1 MAFKKEVIDG
11 VNILLKVDGK
21 VFGLQTD
28 GSLNIERETKEVKY
42 KKPDRSASIWVQKTA
57 GMISWNI
64 SQSGYW
70 VPVKTDAEIVSFRD
84 LFAKMTAA
92 TNYEIEVVLEYK
104 DGSAGTDTLT
114 YTGQAIISNLT
125 HNLTNS
131 GEDSTLSCSVEGTGE
146 LEEAEVVA

>member
-42 KKPDRSASIWVQKTA
+42 KKTDRSASIWAQKTA

-70 VPVKTDAEIVSFRD
+70 VPVKADVDIVSFRD
-84 LFAKMTAA
+84 LFAKMTHA
-92 TNYEIEVVLEYK
+92 TDYEIEVVLEYK
-104 DGSAGTDTLT
+104 DGSAGADTLT

-125 HNLTNS
+125 HNLTNT
-131 GEDSTLSCSVEGTGE
+131 GEDSTLSCSVEGTDA
-146 LEEAEVVA
+146 LVEAEVVA